1 MYVRP
6 CFSMNFNI
14 YLGDSVALVY
24 GLLWVLNPK
33 KTTGVINYL
42 SRTFGAGNFRGG
54 AKSRGGTC
62 HPGPPWSQAP
72 GYR

>member
-42 SRTFGAGNFRGG
+42 SRTFGAGQNLGG
-54 AKSRGGTC
+54 ARAPPAS
-62 HPGPPWSQAP
+62 PGPRPLCMGSV
-72 GYR
+72 Y